1 MSIQSLILNFIL
13 KKYVK
18 TLKVS
23 PEKSSYKDARKLMN
37 QKGYEDKNQ
46 NVVTQLLLKKIFSGK
61 KSEINTTEIYL
72 NNIRTLKFDYEKFDK
87 NKCILYFH
95 GGGYVAGSP
104 ETHQNFLKALCK
116 KSKINIYAIDYS
128 LAPEHKFPAALND
141 AISSYN
147 ALLELG
153 FKSENIFFGGDSAGG
168 NLTLISV
175 LKLQE
180 MQQSI
185 PTKLFLLSP
194 WTDLT
199 ASGESMKSNYKKDPY
214 LSYDDF
220 LSTNRSMKKAVEEW
234 YAPNEDH
241 HNPLISPIFANYS
254 SFPETLIQVSDIEIL
269 LSDSIEVARKINE
282 NNSKATL
289 SIYKNL
295 PHVWQIFG
303 FLPEAKEATDEI
315 AEFLNQ

>member
-61 KSEINTTEIYL
+61 KSEINTTEL
-72 NNIRTLKFDYEKFDK
+72 HLSNIRTLKFDHEKFDK

-180 MQQSI
+180 MQQSM

-220 LSTNRSMKKAVEEW
+220 LSTNKSMKKAVEEW
-234 YAPNEDH
+234 YAPKEDH

-269 LSDSIEVARKINE
+269 LSDSVEVARKINE
-282 NNSKATL
+282 NNSQATL

-315 AEFLNQ
+315 AKFLNQ